1 MRGNPD
7 NLRQAAA
14 RKSAAAQTRAE
25 QGLRE
30 MIRRNE
36 PITFRGL
43 AQTAGVSLDFLYHCA
58 PIRHRVEHLR
68 AQQQTTPPPAAT
80 TPHPDTPSSVV
91 RTLTAQLTALKQQH
105 RDEVHQLRQA
115 SKPPRARSSNCA
127 AASATAALPLPST
140 TPKRIPAVITDKH
153 GGSSARSPQLRD
165 AASTPPTVK
174 PPTVLLRT
182 HPETFSLHKHATQ
195 DRLPQIRCPHNVHYV
210 DLRIMPTSDPNALVA
225 AVSTLTKS
233 A

>member
-1 MRGNPD
+1 MTGMRGNPD

-25 QGLRE
+25 QGLHE

-43 AQTAGVSLDFLYHCA
+43 AQTAGVSLDFLYRCA

-105 RDEVHQLRQA
+105 RDEVHQMRQA
-115 SKPPRARSSNCA
+115 LEA
-127 AASATAALPLPST
+127 AQGEILELRRRLGHRSATAPEHHAEKDP
-140 TPKRIPAVITDKH
+140 R
-153 GGSSARSPQLRD
+153 RD
-165 AASTPPTVK
+165 
-174 PPTVLLRT
+174 
-182 HPETFSLHKHATQ
+182 H
-195 DRLPQIRCPHNVHYV
+195 
-210 DLRIMPTSDPNALVA
+210 
-225 AVSTLTKS
+225 
-233 A
+233 